1 MTAPA
6 FLMKGH
12 QQGDWNI
19 FVEFLFVT
27 GRALAALT
35 EVSVGED
42 IKIMMADPATK
53 NGFVQIVIKP
63 HLRLKVFA
71 KTFAF

>member
-12 QQGDWNI
+12 QQGHWNI

-27 GRALAALT
+27 AGALTAFT
-35 EVSVGED
+35 EVSIGEN
-42 IKIMMADPATK
+42 IKIMVADSATK
-53 NGFVQIVIKP
+53 NGLV
-63 HLRLKVFA
+63 
-71 KTFAF
+71 